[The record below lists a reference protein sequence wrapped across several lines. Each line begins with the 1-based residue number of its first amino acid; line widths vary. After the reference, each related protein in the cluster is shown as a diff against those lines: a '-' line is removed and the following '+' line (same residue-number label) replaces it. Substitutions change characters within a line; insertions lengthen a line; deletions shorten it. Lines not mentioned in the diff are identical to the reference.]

1 MRDDVSDDV
10 SWTNIYFP
18 WRELKRSD
26 SGYILKI
33 KEEKQLMDRM
43 SGFCGKQKKPESML
57 GFFNSA
63 T

>member
-1 MRDDVSDDV
+1 MSDDV
-10 SWTNIYFP
+10 SWTNIYFQ
-18 WRELKRSD
+18 WRELKWSD

-43 SGFCGKQKKPESML
+43 SEFYGKQKKPESML
-57 GFFNSA
+57 GFLNSA